1 MITTKKTDF
10 LLPVCFVVYVSSSG
24 TPEVSNTNQDSDFF
38 HVFFV
43 CLSSW
48 LALLI
53 SDSASSSDE
62 YSVLVLY
69 HLFVL
74 TSSHLLFSSICF
86 FALQE
91 RSGILA
97 TYMICGL
104 SNMGAIGVAI
114 GIFTSLAPTRRMEII
129 KNVPLALL
137 AGNLASFST
146 ACVAGKTDIVAN
158 HSTSVCVRVCVRARV
173 CVCVCV
179 SA

>member
-24 TPEVSNTNQDSDFF
+24 TPEVSNTNQDSDFL

-53 SDSASSSDE
+53 SVSASSSDE

-74 TSSHLLFSSICF
+74 TSSHLLFSSI
-86 FALQE
+86 
-91 RSGILA
+91 
-97 TYMICGL
+97 
-104 SNMGAIGVAI
+104 
-114 GIFTSLAPTRRMEII
+114 
-129 KNVPLALL
+129 
-137 AGNLASFST
+137 
-146 ACVAGKTDIVAN
+146 
-158 HSTSVCVRVCVRARV
+158 
-173 CVCVCV
+173 
-179 SA
+179 